1 MKNKKSAVSPFLL
14 VLIPVL
20 VGVVYLTMQS
30 DMQIPMEKYSASIRF
45 QMPSTEVLVKSVY
58 ALFSW
63 K

>member
-1 MKNKKSAVSPFLL
+1 MKNKKAAISPFIL
-14 VLIPVL
+14 VLVPVL
-20 VGVVYLTMQS
+20 VGIVYLATQS
-30 DMQIPMEKYSASIRF
+30 DMQIPMEKYSASIHF

>member
-1 MKNKKSAVSPFLL
+1 MKNKKASISPFIL

-20 VGVVYLTMQS
+20 VCVVYLSTQS
-30 DMQIPMEKYSASIRF
+30 DIQIPLEKYSASIHF

-58 ALFSW
+58 AIFSW